1 MDGTTVITKSG
12 SITSIADG
20 TLLPSGSILQVV
32 TTVDNTKYGL
42 QVGQTPYNYSDLNT
56 AITLKKANSKND

>member
-42 QVGQTPYNYSDLNT
+42 QV
-56 AITLKKANSKND
+56 